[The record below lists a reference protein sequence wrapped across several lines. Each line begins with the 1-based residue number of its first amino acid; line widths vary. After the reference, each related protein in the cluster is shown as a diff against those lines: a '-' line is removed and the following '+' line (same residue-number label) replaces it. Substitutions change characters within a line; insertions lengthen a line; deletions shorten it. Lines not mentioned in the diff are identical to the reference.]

1 MEATAVLGS
10 KSCPV
15 LSLQCSPAHTP
26 YIAFPQTSGSQLAFT
41 PLGIL
46 MPVKLF
52 CDSCSGWAR
61 GRTQA
66 GLAVTLEQGPLPPHA
81 PQSFICHLRVQGTDR
96 LRRRPL
102 VRKAFR
108 LQHQGQPCIYL
119 LAQPLG
125 IYPWGLAG
133 LLGIPSMRMCVPG
146 QEEVN
151 GVGWRV
157 EHSRS
162 TGEQQTL
169 SGKTRGRERWLACY
183 FLCSTFPLPFPIS
196 SLPP

>member
-1 MEATAVLGS
+1 MEATAVLRS

-52 CDSCSGWAR
+52 CDSRSGWAR

-108 LQHQGQPCIYL
+108 LPTPGSAMHLPAGPTPGDL
-119 LAQPLG
+119 PLG
-125 IYPWGLAG
+125 LGWTLRNPKHEDVCTRARGGQWGGMECGA
-133 LLGIPSMRMCVPG
+133 LL
-146 QEEVN
+146 
-151 GVGWRV
+151 
-157 EHSRS
+157 EH
-162 TGEQQTL
+162 G
-169 SGKTRGRERWLACY
+169 
-183 FLCSTFPLPFPIS
+183 
-196 SLPP
+196 